1 MNKYPRHPMM
11 TDRTHVLETAKRP
24 ECLDG
29 PIYLDHNATTPVDP
43 RVLEA
48 MLPYLHTHF
57 GNPSSDHPYASA
69 PKRAVAGARAQV
81 AELVGANP
89 DEITFMG
96 SGSEA
101 DATAIRGVVAAALT
115 AGVRKPHVITQATEH
130 PAVLAACQYAERFH
144 GAEVTVVPVDRDGLV
159 DLDEVASA
167 MRPTTVLLSI
177 MHANNE
183 TGVIQP
189 VRELAAVA
197 HDHGALFHTDA
208 AQTVGKI
215 PVDVT
220 DLGVD
225 LLTLVGHKMYA
236 PKGIAALYIRNGT
249 RIEPLIG
256 GGGQERGL
264 RAGTENVPYIVAL
277 GAAAA
282 IAATDLAAGDSDRL
296 TALRDE
302 LERELVKRLPGRVH
316 LNGHRVRRLPQTL
329 NVSVDGVTGH
339 EVLAACAEVAAS
351 TGSACHSGTHTPS
364 PVLLAMGL
372 SPERAL
378 SALRLTLGRWTTRAD
393 VVLAAE
399 ALAHASDAPANSAS
413 PRRQRTEHPARPEM
427 ASGQGGA
434 VAGTVAID
442 VLLEA
447 ARQGLDRV
455 QPADLAAEITA
466 GALIVDIRPIEQR
479 QRDGDMPGALVID
492 RNVLEWRLD
501 PTSPNHA
508 PAMTDAGRRVVIICN
523 QGYSSSLAAA
533 TLRRLGLRRATDL
546 DGGYQ
551 AWARY
556 ANQHPEGQAHP

>member
-1 MNKYPRHPMM
+1 M
-11 TDRTHVLETAKRP
+11 TPDPAQALEVAQRL
-24 ECLDG
+24 ESLDG

-43 RVLEA
+43 RALEA
-48 MLPYLHTHF
+48 MLPFLHTHF
-57 GNPSSDHPYASA
+57 GNPSSDHFYASA
-69 PKRAVAGARAQV
+69 PKRAVARARAQV
-81 AELVGANP
+81 AELVGAKAE
-89 DEITFMG
+89 EIAFVG

-101 DATAIRGVVAAALT
+101 DATAIRGVITAALT
-115 AGVRKPHVITQATEH
+115 AGVQKPHIITQETEH

-144 GAEVTVVPVDRDGLV
+144 GAEVTVIPVDRDGLV
-159 DLDEVASA
+159 DLDDVASA
-167 MRPTTVLLSI
+167 MRPTTVLVSI

-189 VRELAAVA
+189 IRELAALA

-236 PKGIAALYIRNGT
+236 PKGIAALYIRTGT
-249 RIEPLIG
+249 RVDPLIG

-282 IAATDLAAGDSDRL
+282 IAATEFAAGSSDRL

-302 LERELVKRLPGRVH
+302 LEQELVKWLPGRVH
-316 LNGHRVRRLPQTL
+316 LNGHRDRRLPQTL
-329 NVSVDGVTGH
+329 NVSIDGIAGH
-339 EVLAACAEVAAS
+339 AILAACAGVAAS
-351 TGSACHSGTHTPS
+351 TGSACHAGTHTPS

-372 SPERAL
+372 PPEHAL
-378 SALRLTLGRWTTRAD
+378 SALRLTLGRWTARAD
-393 VVLAAE
+393 VVSAAGMLARA
-399 ALAHASDAPANSAS
+399 ADAPANIAH
-413 PRRQRTEHPARPEM
+413 RLLTEHPARRGIAP
-427 ASGQGGA
+427 GGS
-434 VAGTVAID
+434 VTGTVAID
-442 VLLEA
+442 ALLDA

-455 QPADLAAEITA
+455 QPADLAAEIDA
-466 GALIVDIRPIEQR
+466 GALIVDTRPIEQR

-501 PTSPNHA
+501 PSSPHHA
-508 PAMTDAGRRVVIICN
+508 PGMTDAGRRIVIVCN

-533 TLRRLGLRRATDL
+533 TLRQLGLQRATDL

-551 AWARY
+551 AWLRY
-556 ANQHPEGQAHP
+556 AKQHSEGQANS

>member
-1 MNKYPRHPMM
+1 M
-11 TDRTHVLETAKRP
+11 TTDQNQALGLAPRP
-24 ECLDG
+24 EGRDG

-57 GNPSSDHPYASA
+57 GNPSSAHPYASA
-69 PKRAVAGARAQV
+69 PKQAIARARAQV

-89 DEITFMG
+89 DEITFVG

-101 DATAIRGVVAAALT
+101 DATAVRGVVIAALT
-115 AGVRKPHVITQATEH
+115 AGVQRPHVITQTTEH
-130 PAVLAACQYAERFH
+130 PAVLAACRYAERFH
-144 GAEVTVVPVDRDGLV
+144 GAEITVIPVDRDGLV
-159 DLDEVASA
+159 DLDDVASA

-189 VRELAAVA
+189 IRELAGLA
-197 HDHGALFHTDA
+197 HDNGALFHTDA

-215 PVDVT
+215 AVDVT

-236 PKGIAALYIRNGT
+236 PKGVAALYIRAGT
-249 RIEPLIG
+249 QTEPLIG
-256 GGGQERGL
+256 GGGQERGV

-282 IAATDLAAGDSDRL
+282 IAANDLAAGSSDRL

-302 LERELVKRLPGRVH
+302 LERELMKWLPGRVH
-316 LNGHRVRRLPQTL
+316 LNGHRIRRLPQTL
-329 NVSVDGVTGH
+329 NVSVDGVAGH
-339 EVLAACAEVAAS
+339 AILAACADVAAS

-372 SPERAL
+372 LPERAL

-393 VVLAAE
+393 VLFAAGMLARAAE
-399 ALAHASDAPANSAS
+399 APTDLAH
-413 PRRQRTEHPARPEM
+413 PRGLWTELPARPGI
-427 ASGQGGA
+427 ATGGGVTGA
-434 VAGTVAID
+434 AAID
-442 VLLEA
+442 ALLEA
-447 ARQGLDRV
+447 ARRGTDRV
-455 QPADLAAEITA
+455 LPADLAAEIAA

-479 QRDGDMPGALVID
+479 QRDGDMPSALVID

-501 PTSPNHA
+501 PTSAHHVPG
-508 PAMTDAGRRVVIICN
+508 MTDPGRRIVIICN

-533 TLRRLGLRRATDL
+533 TLRQLGLQRATDL

-551 AWARY
+551 AWTRY
-556 ANQHPEGQAHP
+556 SKQHPEGGSPP